1 MPALTVSGQNG
12 LDTNGKGILMA
23 EQRPTYDFEQ
33 SDVISAT
40 PGAVYDAWMSSSGH
54 TAMTGADAVV
64 DPVIGGDFSA
74 WDGYIWGRTLALD
87 PGVRIVQSWR
97 TSEFDEGDA
106 DSQIEVVLEPAAGG
120 TSIRLRHTRVPGDQ
134 LGYENGGW
142 QDNYFE
148 PMKAYFGAA

>member
-1 MPALTVSGQNG
+1 MT
-12 LDTNGKGILMA
+12 

-33 SDVISAT
+33 SVVLSAE
-40 PGAVYDAWMSSSGH
+40 PRAVYDAWMSTAGH
-54 TAMTGADAVV
+54 TAMTGAEAVV
-64 DPVIGGDFSA
+64 DPTVGGEFTA

-97 TSEFDEGDA
+97 TSEFDEDVP
-106 DSQIEVVLEPAAGG
+106 DSQIEVVLAPVAGG
-120 TSIRLRHTRVPGDQ
+120 TSVRLIHTGVPIDQ

-148 PMKAYFGAA
+148 PMKAYFGNE